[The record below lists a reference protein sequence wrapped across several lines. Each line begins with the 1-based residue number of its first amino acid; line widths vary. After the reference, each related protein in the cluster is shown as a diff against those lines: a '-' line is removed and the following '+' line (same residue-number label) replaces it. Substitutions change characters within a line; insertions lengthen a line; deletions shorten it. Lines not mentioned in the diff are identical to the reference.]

1 MEAQGSEKRFELELL
16 QEVNAGTFARLYL
29 AQMRGAGGI
38 ERLVAVKLVREQW
51 AGMDEVVTR
60 TRDEARLLAKLRH
73 KNILRVEDLTE
84 IDGQAAIVMEYV
96 EGLDLKQ
103 LQDALRTSGKRFS
116 PKAAL
121 QIATQVASALEAAW
135 AKIPLGMET
144 PLAVIHR
151 DIKPSNIMVSVE
163 GEVKVLDF
171 GTARANEAFRA
182 AKTGALRLG
191 SLKYMS
197 PERRDG
203 NRGEHPGDMYALGLT
218 LLELLRGSGMELLPL
233 DEEEHD
239 AEVIRAVNTL
249 DQTGMPNEEWD
260 LALRRLLVRLMASNA
275 AFRPDAAEAVVTLRA
290 FADQASGASLETF
303 AAEEVVRLTLAVRG
317 QAATG
322 SFSGRKLALK
332 VEGASGPQGASARGA
347 SGPQGAG
354 SQASGPQGSS
364 RKGTPDVRPPPAG
377 AIARSSGPQGA
388 SAQGSGPQGGGSEL
402 PRPAIRGALVAEPE
416 LRGRENTGRST
427 RINTGLPVSTAPLN
441 SDGPAPE
448 RPTEGRRP
456 PRVDRPVWGAALVPP
471 PLPRPEEAPPTVM
484 LSEPPPEDA
493 PPAKSGSM
501 LFAGMVVVAV
511 LGVAA
516 VVVAAVAGGLWWN
529 NQSQEVAPELEKPPE
544 PPPKAAAKAP
554 VRVEATGGTLQW
566 IRLSDATG
574 KEVAKAGDTLNTTLA
589 AGSYRLSIKYV
600 GRSVVSGSVSLVE
613 GGSNF
618 LCSLEKDGSGR
629 CESGGKT
636 ILLPISAN

>member
-51 AGMDEVVTR
+51 AAMDEVVTR
-60 TRDEARLLAKLRH
+60 TRDEARLLARLRH
-73 KNILRVEDLTE
+73 KNILRVEELTE

-103 LQDALRTSGKRFS
+103 LQDALGSGGKRFS

-135 AKIPLGMET
+135 AKIPLGMEA
-144 PLAVIHR
+144 PLAVVHR

-218 LLELLRGSGMELLPL
+218 LLELLRGNWLELLPL

-239 AEVIRAVNTL
+239 AEVVRAVNAL

-275 AFRPDAAEAVVTLRA
+275 AFRPDAAEAVTTLRA

-303 AAEEVVRLTLAVRG
+303 AAEEVARLTLAVRG
-317 QAATG
+317 QAAKG

-332 VEGASGPQGASARGA
+332 VEGASGPQGLSARGA

-354 SQASGPQGSS
+354 SRDSGPQGSS
-364 RKGTPDVRPPPAG
+364 RRAPPAEAG
-377 AIARSSGPQGA
+377 ARVSTAAGTGAAARSSGPQGA
-388 SAQGSGPQGGGSEL
+388 GSEA
-402 PRPAIRGALVAEPE
+402 PRPAIRGAVAGDAE
-416 LRGRENTGRST
+416 LRGREATGRK
-427 RINTGLPVSTAPLN
+427 IGPGLPVSTAPLH
-441 SDGPAPE
+441 SEGPPVE
-448 RPTEGRRP
+448 RPVEGRRP

-471 PLPRPEEAPPTVM
+471 PPPQADPALPTVK
-484 LSEPPPEDA
+484 LAAPAPEPA

-501 LFAGMVVVAV
+501 VFAGMAVVVA
-511 LGVAA
+511 LGLAA
-516 VVVAAVAGGLWWN
+516 VVIAAVAGGLWWSN
-529 NQSQEVAPELEKPPE
+529 HEQVPAEPVETPPDR
-544 PPPKAAAKAP
+544 PPKKVAKAA
-554 VRVEATGGTLQW
+554 VRVEATGGTIQW
-566 IRLSDATG
+566 IRLLDAQG
-574 KEVAKAGDTLNTTLA
+574 KEAAKASDTLNTALP
-589 AGSYRLSIKYV
+589 AGDYRLSIKYV
-600 GRSVVSGSVSLVE
+600 GRSVVSGPVRLVD
-613 GGSNF
+613 GGANF
-618 LCSLEKDGSGR
+618 LCSLDKDGSGR
-629 CESGGKT
+629 CESGGTT
-636 ILLPISAN
+636 ILLPVSPN